1 VNRRVFLILSKSRSA
16 DVNAWDSPELEV
28 RIEWED
34 FVSAAAGAIHFDPD
48 PDTNMATLLTAG
60 YFEMTGPG
68 ALNVSFDA
76 SIGTSADQLAL
87 LLASGLNLAGY
98 NPQVS
103 GGIVKFFPPIPE
115 MVSFLAEGD
124 GLEYASS
131 WYMLGADGGEHR

>member
-1 VNRRVFLILSKSRSA
+1 
-16 DVNAWDSPELEV
+16 
-28 RIEWED
+28 
-34 FVSAAAGAIHFDPD
+34 
-48 PDTNMATLLTAG
+48 
-60 YFEMTGPG
+60 MTGPG

-103 GGIVKFFPPIPE
+103 GGIVKFFPPIPG

-124 GLEYASS
+124 GLEYAIAAAVPEPSTLAIGTGLPIILVYA
-131 WYMLGADGGEHR
+131 WCRRRRTPVDI